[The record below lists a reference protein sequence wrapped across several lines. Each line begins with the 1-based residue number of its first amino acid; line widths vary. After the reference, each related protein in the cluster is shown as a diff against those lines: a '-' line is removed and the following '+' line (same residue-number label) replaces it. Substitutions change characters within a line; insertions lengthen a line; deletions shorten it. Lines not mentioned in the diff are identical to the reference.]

1 MRALTCALLIGLFS
15 TASLPAAKLPGAG
28 FDVIDYRADLDVRP
42 ADKKILGDEE
52 IDFVSRTAA
61 LREVDLEAPGLE
73 IEGVWS
79 GGRALPFRSADGLLL
94 VTFDPPIPLGTMRTL
109 RVRYSGSPQKGL
121 RFTADGIYTVFN
133 TSSWLV
139 SKSDPGDKAT
149 LTLRLTLPAGLTV
162 AASGHPVSHETLAD
176 GRERHVWREGRPYSA
191 YLFGFTA
198 ARFLESTTAA
208 GPVKLR
214 FLAPHLTPAQLATV
228 FTGTADMLRFFE
240 QKAGVPYPA
249 DSYTQ
254 ALLPGGPPQ
263 EMAVMALMD
272 EDYGR
277 SVLDDPREDA
287 LIAHELSHQWWGN
300 LLTCADWSDFWLN
313 EGMATYMTAAW
324 KEHAWSRD
332 DYEREMLL
340 ARRRYA
346 RAVADGKDRPLVF
359 TGWKEAGEMGG
370 SVTYSKGA
378 LVLHLLR
385 REIGDAAFWDGL
397 RLYTQAAATQF
408 ETGGGVVR
416 TRDLQHGMEQASGRD
431 LGWFFDQWAYSVEPA
446 LTARHHVEDGAVVV
460 EITQKGEKPWRIG
473 LRIAVET
480 ATERISRRIEL
491 TRETESFRI
500 PVSGELLSVR
510 IDDGAAL
517 PRAVEHERPW
527 GMLVYQASHE
537 PDAAGRADA
546 LLTLAGLCAAQTS
559 TPLPECAGLAD
570 LLRRRQADDPAR
582 VVRQLA
588 GKTLTDLRQ
597 P

>member
-1 MRALTCALLIGLFS
+1 
-15 TASLPAAKLPGAG
+15 
-28 FDVIDYRADLDVRP
+28 
-42 ADKKILGDEE
+42 
-52 IDFVSRTAA
+52 
-61 LREVDLEAPGLE
+61 
-73 IEGVWS
+73 
-79 GGRALPFRSADGLLL
+79 
-94 VTFDPPIPLGTMRTL
+94 
-109 RVRYSGSPQKGL
+109 
-121 RFTADGIYTVFN
+121 
-133 TSSWLV
+133 
-139 SKSDPGDKAT
+139 
-149 LTLRLTLPAGLTV
+149 
-162 AASGHPVSHETLAD
+162 
-176 GRERHVWREGRPYSA
+176 
-191 YLFGFTA
+191 
-198 ARFLESTTAA
+198 
-208 GPVKLR
+208 
-214 FLAPHLTPAQLATV
+214 
-228 FTGTADMLRFFE
+228 
-240 QKAGVPYPA
+240 
-249 DSYTQ
+249 YTQ

-263 EMAVMALMD
+263 EMAEMALMD

-277 SVLDDPREDA
+277 SMLDDPREDA

-324 KEHAWSRD
+324 KEHAWSHE

-346 RAVADGKDRPLVF
+346 KAVADGKDRPLVF
-359 TGWKEAGEMGG
+359 IGWKEAGEMGG

-397 RLYTQAAATQF
+397 RVYTRAAAAA
-408 ETGGGVVR
+408 GGVVR

-431 LGWFFDQWAYSVEPA
+431 LGWFFDQWAYSIEPA

-480 ATERISRRIEL
+480 ATERVSRRVEL

-527 GMLVYQASHE
+527 AMLVYQASHE

-546 LLTLAGLCAAQTS
+546 LLTMARLCGAAGAPSECS
-559 TPLPECAGLAD
+559 GLPD
-570 LLRRRQADDPAR
+570 LLHQRADGDPAR

-588 GKTLTDLRQ
+588 GKTLTDLHQ